1 MRQLVVGSPVGR
13 FKAIDQLR
21 KRGRRDASVQRMID
35 TPGDQYTDWEAETDS
50 AVGDDRLRLI
60 FICCHPALSPDAQA
74 ALTLREV
81 CGLTTEAIA
90 AASIVD
96 LDNLLLKLHPSP
108 VIELNRAEAIAM
120 RDGPSAGIDLIEHLE
135 TDGAQAF
142 YSAVI
147 GWHIAGSLT
156 PGMDYRVVHATDDES
171 GERLPAG
178 ALAQLSDEMK
188 ACGAQPVWLGYIAVD
203 AVDASVN
210 RSVAAGGAVS
220 MPATDIAD
228 VGRIALVTDP
238 QGAPFYLMRAIHDVP
253 SAAFAADRPRVGHCA
268 WNELASA
275 VLRALFMAQPAEG
288 ENP

>member
-1 MRQLVVGSPVGR
+1 MLATLLRLLNGNFDLAEEALQEAFVEAVKHWPAQGIPANPRAWLVPVGR

-147 GWHIAGSLT
+147 G
-156 PGMDYRVVHATDDES
+156 
-171 GERLPAG
+171 
-178 ALAQLSDEMK
+178 
-188 ACGAQPVWLGYIAVD
+188 
-203 AVDASVN
+203 
-210 RSVAAGGAVS
+210 
-220 MPATDIAD
+220 
-228 VGRIALVTDP
+228 
-238 QGAPFYLMRAIHDVP
+238 
-253 SAAFAADRPRVGHCA
+253 
-268 WNELASA
+268 
-275 VLRALFMAQPAEG
+275 
-288 ENP
+288 